1 LFVAYDHEQPSTGPD
16 VVSVEACPAGQVI
29 GLSVIGSLDRLHHR
43 VNLVRKLGV
52 IQGDLLPPN
61 ASQQYNVAPVGIDY
75 GRENWLLGRHDE
87 QRAEVAGRNGRRSSG
102 NLVRWTV
109 LSAPEGY
116 SLGPERAR
124 ASAATAT
131 KRRKR
136 ARLPQ

>member
-1 LFVAYDHEQPSTGPD
+1 
-16 VVSVEACPAGQVI
+16 VSVEACPAGQVI

-43 VNLVRKLGV
+43 VNLVCKLGV

-75 GRENWLLGRHDE
+75 RRENWLLGRHDE

-102 NLVRWTV
+102 NLVRWTVRWTV